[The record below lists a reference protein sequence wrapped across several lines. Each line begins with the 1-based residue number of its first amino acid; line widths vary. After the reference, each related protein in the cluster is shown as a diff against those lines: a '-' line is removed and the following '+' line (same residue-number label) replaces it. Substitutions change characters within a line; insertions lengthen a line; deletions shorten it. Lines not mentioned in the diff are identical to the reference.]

1 MTRIDAISGMSV
13 NVEQPSV
20 PSIRNALFVIP
31 RGQGDGFQARVRGH
45 VLDLIDPSSYELSP
59 TADDLFN
66 LSMASALAWPTRT
79 FLRARNRPD
88 YVSISAEWR
97 TSQDPTGLADIN
109 LTVTVSRGAEPVTPE
124 LTALLENSIAARSLA
139 KPAVHISFV

>member
-1 MTRIDAISGMSV
+1 MSV
-13 NVEQPSV
+13 NIEPSV

-59 TADDLFN
+59 SADDLFI
-66 LSMASALAWPTRT
+66 LSMASALAWSART
-79 FLRARNRPD
+79 FLRARGVPD

-97 TSQDPTGLADIN
+97 TSQDPAGLADIT
-109 LTVTVSRGAEPVTPE
+109 LTVTVSRSVEPVTSE
-124 LTALLENSIAARSLA
+124 LATVLENSIAARSLA
-139 KPAVHISFV
+139 KPVVHISFEGVNR